1 MTAYFAMQGETTV
14 VLSEEGKAAYD
25 MFGSFSVD
33 LSVKGQYTLTA
44 ELLPEQDTPFSYM
57 QMIISGIGTETEI
70 DFPQEIADFVDEY
83 YSGLMG
89 A

>member
-1 MTAYFAMQGETTV
+1 
-14 VLSEEGKAAYD
+14 